1 MVPPQAARAKTAIF
15 CPGCSLAAAWDSL
28 SAMVRIHE
36 VYEGDLHTNCRH
48 EPSGSELA
56 TDAPRDNQGRGESF
70 SPTDLVATALG
81 SCMLTIM
88 GIEARKRGW
97 ALEGARVGVEK
108 HMSSE
113 PPRRIERLTLRFEM
127 PRGLPE
133 EARPVLEAVSRS
145 CPVCHSIHPD
155 IEVDARFDWPG

>member
-1 MVPPQAARAKTAIF
+1 
-15 CPGCSLAAAWDSL
+15 
-28 SAMVRIHE
+28 MVRIHE
-36 VYEGDLHTNCRH
+36 VYEGDLHTSCRH

-108 HMSSE
+108 HMTSR
-113 PPRRIERLTLRFEM
+113 PPRRIERLALHFEM
-127 PRGLPE
+127 PTGLPD
-133 EARPVLEAVSRS
+133 EARLVLEEVSRT
-145 CPVCHSIHPD
+145 CPVCRSIHPD
-155 IEVDARFDWPG
+155 IEVKASFDWAD